1 MAWIETLHWKVGP
14 HQKKATVG
22 NLLADDGAYSFE
34 HKDPTVLSRMITE
47 KNNLLENCMNNN
59 RLVINPDK
67 THMMVMGNKNV
78 EPLRQQIIMMAGNFI
93 THPTKTETFLGGQ
106 VHQSLRWNQHLPDG
120 KTSLVKQLTGRINGL
135 K

>member
-93 THPTKTETFLGGQ
+93 IHPTKTERSSPSVSRVEPALD
-106 VHQSLRWNQHLPDG
+106 RWQDIPCQAADWQN
-120 KTSLVKQLTGRINGL
+120 
-135 K
+135 